1 MERLR
6 HQNSLRVRHAPT
18 IERRALGCWC
28 YSVAWNEYFRKGS
41 EYHITWPLPTGWVW
55 RCISRHGTPSSATIY
70 PLRTPQCWVEC
81 WMGRIFSLTS
91 PCLHTP
97 HLLFVKK
104 RKGEEGREMCKMLQF
119 YTCKD
124 FVNLCRVLNCRQDHR
139 FIKFKEGKDCI
150 KCSNQV
156 RVPLSWNSISA
167 NFRCRAEFLVKFTM
181 PPNLLILY
189 DHSKITCSTVIIPSC
204 REHQKKRIKI
214 CQFSSWKNKGWN

>member
-1 MERLR
+1 MLQLSREEPLDVDVTVLHGMSIFERGV
-6 HQNSLRVRHAPT
+6 ST
-18 IERRALGCWC
+18 
-28 YSVAWNEYFRKGS
+28 
-41 EYHITWPLPTGWVW
+41 HITWPLPTGWVW

-70 PLRTPQCWVEC
+70 PPRTPQCWVEC

-97 HLLFVKK
+97 HLLFVKE

-167 NFRCRAEFLVKFTM
+167 NFRCRAEFLVKITM

-189 DHSKITCSTVIIPSC
+189 DHSKITCSTSSSHP
-204 REHQKKRIKI
+204 EGGHQKNESKFVSFLGRMKVEI
-214 CQFSSWKNKGWN
+214 SPVPVLYYRR

>member
-1 MERLR
+1 MLQLSREEPFDVDVTLLHGMSIFERGV
-6 HQNSLRVRHAPT
+6 ST
-18 IERRALGCWC
+18 
-28 YSVAWNEYFRKGS
+28 
-41 EYHITWPLPTGWVW
+41 HITWPLPTGWVW

-70 PLRTPQCWVEC
+70 PPRTRTPQCWVEC
-81 WMGRIFSLTS
+81 WMGRIFSLIS

-167 NFRCRAEFLVKFTM
+167 NFRCRAEFLVKITI
-181 PPNLLILY
+181 PPNLLILH
-189 DHSKITCSTVIIPSC
+189 DHSKITCSTSSSHPAGE
-204 REHQKKRIKI
+204 RQKNESRFVSFLLWRIKANI
-214 CQFSSWKNKGWN
+214 SPVPLLYYWR